1 MKKAHYIITY
11 DIIDSKRLKK
21 VAKFLEKRA
30 LRFQFSAFYIFT
42 DSKTI
47 FFITKEIKKII
58 TKEDDVRIYKVNLK
72 KSLVIRG
79 IEFDKF
85 IV

>member
-11 DIIDSKRLKK
+11 DICDSKRLKK
-21 VAKFLEKRA
+21 IAKFLEQKA
-30 LRFQFSAFYIFT
+30 LRFQFSAFYIFA

-47 FFITKEIKKII
+47 FFIAKEIKKII

-79 IEFDKF
+79 IKFNKF
-85 IV
+85 II